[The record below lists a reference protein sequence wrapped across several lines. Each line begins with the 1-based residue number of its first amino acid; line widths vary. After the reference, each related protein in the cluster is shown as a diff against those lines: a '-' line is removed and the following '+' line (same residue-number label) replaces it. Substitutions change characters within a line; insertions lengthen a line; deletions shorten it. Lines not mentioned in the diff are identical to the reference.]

1 MREILSTAA
10 FCIINS
16 KWFCYPGAIFPDI
29 VSMYLKSSKIKHGS
43 RQLKRAFIY
52 EI

>member
-1 MREILSTAA
+1 M
-10 FCIINS
+10 
-16 KWFCYPGAIFPDI
+16 KWFINALSLFAAITLLAQQSTP
-29 VSMYLKSSKIKHGS
+29 SKEQIEEFKKQGS